1 MTYSIMTDGI
11 LYSKHESRAE
21 AEAKFKEA
29 VADAQKEVNLRELEL
44 ESANEFLL
52 SLTLK
57 EGADDGLAN

>member
-21 AEAKFKEA
+21 AESKFKEA